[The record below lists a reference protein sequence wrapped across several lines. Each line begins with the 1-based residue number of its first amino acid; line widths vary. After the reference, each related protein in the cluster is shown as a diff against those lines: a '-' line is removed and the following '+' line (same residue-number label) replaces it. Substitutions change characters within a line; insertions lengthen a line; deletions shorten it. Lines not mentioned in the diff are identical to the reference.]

1 MKADLQEAR
10 PFAAHAPDRDRPLG
24 GYALLTSAFLACA
37 GGFSAWLRRSNRQ
50 LPERVTP
57 GDLALITVASHK
69 ASRLLAKD
77 RVTSTVRAP
86 FTRFQEDGAAGEVE
100 EEARGRGLQRAIGEL
115 VTCPYC
121 LGLWISAGFN
131 AGLVVAPRV
140 TRFSAALLA
149 VTSGSDTL
157 QILYKRLEGT

>member
-57 GDLALITVASHK
+57 GDVL
-69 ASRLLAKD
+69 
-77 RVTSTVRAP
+77 
-86 FTRFQEDGAAGEVE
+86 
-100 EEARGRGLQRAIGEL
+100 
-115 VTCPYC
+115 
-121 LGLWISAGFN
+121 
-131 AGLVVAPRV
+131 
-140 TRFSAALLA
+140 
-149 VTSGSDTL
+149 VTSGIDG
-157 QILYKRLEGT
+157 LYPAGVPVARVNKVDRRSGTAFLLASCTPMDCVVAWLMLAV